1 MRNQGNSQV
10 VGGFTRTSI
19 CLLASFLLL
28 SLASNAGDSPAR
40 TPQDV
45 TIVQHSERGG
55 PSTFVMS
62 GAISDSGH
70 VTLDSVL
77 ATALPSPVVGT
88 AHYVRTYHGS
98 LGTFT
103 MQLQTII
110 TPTDVP
116 WLWTETGHWIIIE
129 ATGAYEGLQGQ
140 GEELGVRNFSA
151 NTLDVVFTGQVH

>member
-1 MRNQGNSQV
+1 
-10 VGGFTRTSI
+10 
-19 CLLASFLLL
+19 
-28 SLASNAGDSPAR
+28 
-40 TPQDV
+40 
-45 TIVQHSERGG
+45 
-55 PSTFVMS
+55 MS